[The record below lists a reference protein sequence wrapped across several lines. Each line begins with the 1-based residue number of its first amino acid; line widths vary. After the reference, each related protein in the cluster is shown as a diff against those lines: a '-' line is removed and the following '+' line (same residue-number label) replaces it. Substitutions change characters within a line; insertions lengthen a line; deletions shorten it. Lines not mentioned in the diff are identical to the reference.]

1 MRGRIR
7 FLLFALTLALAA
19 SCGGGGEE
27 KNRASE
33 NPDGGRPAARA
44 PAQGGI
50 HPAFDLTE
58 SGLTALIRGS
68 SAPDQAKEA
77 VLSAPRDFLELLLP
91 ALGEDAEYLV
101 LVDKRH
107 ALSSSYEPADLRNLD
122 DFGVSANRRGLKM
135 RERAA
140 RSLAA
145 MAAAAKRDG
154 VVLTASSAYRSFSY
168 QKTVYERNVKQ
179 MGKEAADRE
188 SAMPGHSQHQ
198 LGTAVDFGS
207 IDDSFASTAAS
218 RWLRLHAEDYGF
230 SLSFPE
236 GLEAVT
242 GYRHESWHYR
252 FIGKAAAALTRRFF
266 DGVQQRFLEFLDEN
280 RDALSKARRPR
291 SGIP

>member
-1 MRGRIR
+1 MKGR
-7 FLLFALTLALAA
+7 FLFPLFALTLVLAA

-27 KNRASE
+27 KGRVAE
-33 NPDGGRPAARA
+33 NPNGGPPAARA
-44 PAQGGI
+44 PATAGV
-50 HPAFDLTE
+50 HPAFDLSE
-58 SGLTALIRGS
+58 NGLSELVRGS
-68 SAPDQAKEA
+68 SAPDSAKA
-77 VLSAPRDFLELLLP
+77 AILGAPRDFLELLLP

-107 ALSSSYEPADLRNLD
+107 ALAPSYEPADLKSLD
-122 DFGVSANRRGLKM
+122 DFGVTANRRGLKM
-135 RERAA
+135 RERAG

-145 MAAAAKRDG
+145 MAAAAKKDG
-154 VVLTASSAYRSFSY
+154 VVLVASSAYRSFSY

-198 LGTAVDFGS
+198 LGTAIDFGS
-207 IDDSFASTAAS
+207 IDDGFASTPAS
-218 RWLRLHAEDYGF
+218 RWLRLHAAEYGF

-252 FIGKAAAALTRRFF
+252 FVGKAAAALERRFF
-266 DGVQQRFLEFLDEN
+266 DGVQQRFLEFLAETKE
-280 RDALSKARRPR
+280 AFHKARRP
-291 SGIP
+291 